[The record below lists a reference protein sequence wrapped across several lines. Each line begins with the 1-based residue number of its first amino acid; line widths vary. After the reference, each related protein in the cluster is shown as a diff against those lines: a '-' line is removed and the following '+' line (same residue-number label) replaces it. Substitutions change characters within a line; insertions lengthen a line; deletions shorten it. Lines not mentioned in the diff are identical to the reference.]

1 MLAFALAVF
10 DRESGAFTERVEAD
24 RRFRSAS
31 VVKLLLAL
39 DLLWEGGPRHE
50 VPAADRDR
58 LEQML
63 RGSDDAAASHYWA
76 QRGGSEILGRMVPRL
91 GLTGTEPPPASHPG
105 YWGYTA
111 ITAADTVRI
120 YRYLLDEAPAPV
132 RDFVMGRLREA
143 TRGAN
148 DGYDQYFGIAS
159 AFERPWSLKQGWSG
173 FGSGG
178 CTAAD
183 REASG
188 RSGVDLVGGALH
200 TTGTVGAG
208 DRSIVAVLTLHPEGT
223 PYDTAYAR
231 VTRLVGA
238 LDVPGAVRSPGD

>member
-1 MLAFALAVF
+1 MLDFALAVY

-39 DLLWEGGPRHE
+39 DFLWERGPGYH

-76 QRGGSEILGRMVPRL
+76 RRGGSEILGRMVPRL

-132 RDFVMGRLREA
+132 RDFVMEQLRGA
-143 TRGAN
+143 TRCAN
-148 DGYDQYFGIAS
+148 DGYDQYFGIA
-159 AFERPWSLKQGWSG
+159 AAVKRPWSLKQGWSG
-173 FGSGG
+173 FDPGG
-178 CTAAD
+178 CTEAD
-183 REASG
+183 REASKAG
-188 RSGVDLVGGALH
+188 GLDLVGAALH
-200 TTGTVGAG
+200 TTGTVGAD
-208 DRSIVAVLTLHPEGT
+208 DRWVVAVLTLHTEGT
-223 PYDTAYAR
+223 PYATACAR
-231 VTRLVGA
+231 VTRLVGR
-238 LDVPGAVRSPGD
+238 LNVPDL